1 MPSGY
6 GLDVGLF
13 GSSSSSTLSYVRV
26 IIAVFATLPSSSSLL
41 FSLSSSSFLAFL
53 LPSLPPFLSSYHP
66 PAVIGHPQSTHV
78 RHIIVSAGRS
88 LSRDNH
94 HGIVKQP
101 GVGEQTVS
109 HVVVLPWRGAWVGAR
124 RPPALV
130 VV

>member
-13 GSSSSSTLSYVRV
+13 GSSSSSTLSH
-26 IIAVFATLPSSSSLL
+26 S
-41 FSLSSSSFLAFL
+41 
-53 LPSLPPFLSSYHP
+53 
-66 PAVIGHPQSTHV
+66 GH
-78 RHIIVSAGRS
+78 
-88 LSRDNH
+88 H

-124 RPPALV
+124 RPPAIRPAL
-130 VV
+130 